1 MICMTSYLISPSY
14 HTPSCS
20 SKCLSWHAA
29 IPILN
34 ASHVGAGQAGR
45 RLVRQNKLF
54 SRLSRPIPGTAGRD
68 GAETRLFVPAK
79 VTHRAIPPLPC
90 YRGRLFK
97 TSCFGCHR
105 PTDKQPGLACPPL
118 QHIRIKNCWFPTM
131 PRRLNHC
138 KMWGQMQAK
147 RRLL

>member
-1 MICMTSYLISPSY
+1 MYDFLPYIAILPHSFLFFQMPIMACSNSNSKRISCRGGTGGKTSCQAKQTFLPPVSPHSRHSGARRRGDTVICSRQG
-14 HTPSCS
+14 HTPR
-20 SKCLSWHAA
+20 H
-29 IPILN
+29 
-34 ASHVGAGQAGR
+34 
-45 RLVRQNKLF
+45 
-54 SRLSRPIPGTAGRD
+54 
-68 GAETRLFVPAK
+68 PAP
-79 VTHRAIPPLPC
+79 TLLPWTM
-90 YRGRLFK
+90 FK